1 MTNEKNNFFLGLAV
15 GIAAMS
21 LIGMVIMGTGSFKK
35 ADSVS
40 ANKDDKAAVVNN
52 DNNNNPTPTPTPSAN
67 NDNTPPAKV
76 DIAVADDDH
85 IRGDKNAPVTIIEF
99 SDLQCPFC
107 SQFHKTMQ
115 QVMTDYKGKVRWVFK
130 QFPLSQ
136 IHPYAQNAALA
147 SECAGDQNKFWEYV
161 DAVYANQ
168 PQLSDSYITQ
178 VAVDLKLNKTKFDSC
193 LSSKKY
199 AGKVEADQS
208 LGSKNGVNGT
218 PGSFING
225 ESVRGA
231 VPYDTI
237 KGMIDK
243 ALAGS
248 N

>member
-1 MTNEKNNFFLGLAV
+1 
-15 GIAAMS
+15 
-21 LIGMVIMGTGSFKK
+21 
-35 ADSVS
+35 
-40 ANKDDKAAVVNN
+40 VN
-52 DNNNNPTPTPTPSAN
+52 
-67 NDNTPPAKV
+67 
-76 DIAVADDDH
+76 IAVADDDH

-107 SQFHKTMQ
+107 AQFHRTMQ

-130 QFPLSQ
+130 NFPLDQ
-136 IHPYAQNAALA
+136 IHPYAKNAALG
-147 SECAGDQNKFWEYV
+147 SECAAEQNKFWEYV
-161 DAVYANQ
+161 DEIYANQ
-168 PQLSDSYITQ
+168 SQLSDAYITQ
-178 VAVDLKLNKTKFDSC
+178 VAVDLKLNKAKFDSC

-218 PGSFING
+218 PGSFVNG

-231 VPYDTI
+231 VPYDQLKI
-237 KGMIDK
+237 MIDK